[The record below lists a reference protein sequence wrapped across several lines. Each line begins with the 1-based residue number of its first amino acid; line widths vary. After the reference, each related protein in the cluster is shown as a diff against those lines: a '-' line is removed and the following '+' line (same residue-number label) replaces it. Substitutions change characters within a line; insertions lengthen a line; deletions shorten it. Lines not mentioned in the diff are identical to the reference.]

1 LTSEALMPADSIAG
15 DRRLTPLLGL
25 APLAVAASTL
35 GLGLTLG
42 LTVLLIHCGLTLLVW
57 VSGGHRAGA
66 LLPAVLL
73 VLAGLVTAAQL
84 LCKAFLFDVYVT
96 AGGFFP
102 LLIANGALLA
112 GTIGADRPQSAW
124 IALGDALRAGVECA
138 LLLCALGG
146 LRELIGTGFTLALAP
161 AGALLVLAMLAV
173 VRAAIQ
179 R

>member
-1 LTSEALMPADSIAG
+1 MPAVRIAG
-15 DRRLTPLLGL
+15 TQNDDARFTQLLGL
-25 APLAVAASTL
+25 APLAVPASTL
-35 GLGLTLG
+35 GIGLRLG

-57 VSGGHRAGA
+57 ISGRHRTGA

-73 VLAGLVTAAQL
+73 ILAGLVTAAQL
-84 LCKAFLFDVYVT
+84 LCKAFLFDFYVT

-102 LLIANGALLA
+102 LLIANGTLLA
-112 GTIGADRPQSAW
+112 GTIGADRLQSAR
-124 IALGDALRAGVECA
+124 IALAGALRDSVECA

-146 LRELIGTGFTLALAP
+146 LRELIGTGFLLAVAP

-173 VRAAIQ
+173 ARAAIQ